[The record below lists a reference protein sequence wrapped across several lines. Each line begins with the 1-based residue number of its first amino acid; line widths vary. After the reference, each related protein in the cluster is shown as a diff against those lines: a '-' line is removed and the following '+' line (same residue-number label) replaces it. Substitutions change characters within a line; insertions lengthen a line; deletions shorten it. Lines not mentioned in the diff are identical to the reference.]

1 MLQELKEKVTEFAN
15 GLVDDDTHIRN
26 VLGRGEYPLSTV
38 NFRKRMAEIRVP
50 EEKISEI
57 RALLGEKEREPNLLG
72 PKEFEVERDR
82 FVLTFKEGIETVQ
95 INAPVWDYDINLFVA
110 VDEFKKKYGCR
121 ITGGE
126 LEEKIENLEE
136 KLKKHRQLQKDLS

>member
-26 VLGRGEYPLSTV
+26 VLRDGEYPLSTV

-57 RALLGEKEREPNLLG
+57 RGLLGEKEREPNLLG

-82 FVLTFKEGIETVQ
+82 FVLTFKEGIEIVQ

-110 VDEFKKKYGCR
+110 VDEFNKKYGCR